1 MGAGLVSDLT
11 ECLERF
17 NRKERYWL
25 IRNALGD
32 PGAPML
38 LAPSFL
44 KTLREKTKLEI
55 PDDAWWAIDYHID
68 WLFGALQCFLRRDEK
83 GAYHADLLTG
93 SQEDFDFVVAYD
105 RTLILIEAKA
115 TGPWRTVQCESK
127 FERLDRLEKTLLKEC
142 GLTVKTLVLSP
153 TPPPEK
159 FAGMSECLGRA
170 FSNWIE
176 LSMDGQREHFTVLKR
191 VPGAVKPTEWQID
204 RVRNP
209 GYKGPRSRMKAP

>member
-170 FSNWIE
+170 FSN
-176 LSMDGQREHFTVLKR
+176 
-191 VPGAVKPTEWQID
+191 
-204 RVRNP
+204 
-209 GYKGPRSRMKAP
+209 